1 MIKIVMVIYYLNL
14 QNNNFSPYVSFSP
27 TNKSNGPIESLAVNV
42 AKMDSTS
49 TYMYI
54 FGFEYN
60 TTPEKFYYCYN
71 YEGCYFQY
79 SVDKKSRPYQMSV
92 ILSYEDYK
100 I

>member
-1 MIKIVMVIYYLNL
+1 MTFYLSTLLLLLLLFDICYYN
-14 QNNNFSPYVSFSP
+14 
-27 TNKSNGPIESLAVNV
+27 
-42 AKMDSTS
+42 
-49 TYMYI
+49 
-54 FGFEYN
+54 
-60 TTPEKFYYCYN
+60 FYYCYN